1 MKDVN
6 ILQTENSKTVL
17 GEDEDLTQ
25 RLQVYA
31 KLTYPN

>member
-17 GEDEDLTQ
+17 GEDEDLSQ
-25 RLQVYA
+25 RLQVYT
-31 KLTYPN
+31 KITYPN